1 MADSP
6 DPIRGVAH
14 GRWGNRR
21 GGVLPCGW
29 LPRGGWKTVDP
40 LYIWSAV
47 AGLFVALVLIAVA
60 QLMQTGRL
68 H

>member
-6 DPIRGVAH
+6 DAIRAVAH
-14 GRWGNRR
+14 GRWGKQR
-21 GGVLPCGW
+21 GGVLPGGR

-40 LYIWSAV
+40 LYVWSAAV
-47 AGLFVALVLIAVA
+47 GLFVALVLIAVA
-60 QLMQTGRL
+60 QVMQTGRL